1 MIALIS
7 FLIQL
12 AIHLGLLWVVNLLT
26 QAVLDATADRRGAAW
41 AFARWFIS
49 AMINTMILG
58 IIQTLLF
65 SFLPPAP
72 DGLQAAGDT
81 VRYGVVAYALLYP
94 AWRLVRGGRSA

>member
-1 MIALIS
+1 MIAIIV

-12 AIHLGLLWVVNLLT
+12 AIHLGLLWVVNVLT
-26 QAVLDATADRRGAAW
+26 KAVLDATADRRGAAW

-65 SFLPPAP
+65 SFLPSAPA
-72 DGLQAAGDT
+72 GWQAASDT
-81 VRYGVVAYALLYP
+81 VRYGVAAYALLYP
-94 AWRLVRGGRSA
+94 AWRLLTGARRV